1 MGGRGQNYTVV
12 QLSREVKDMKDMKD
26 MKDIQLYDE
35 VEILNT
41 GERAFVV
48 DIDEAPGH
56 DSYMLEIKG
65 KNELP
70 DFYKRKDFK
79 FIKRD

>member
-1 MGGRGQNYTVV
+1 
-12 QLSREVKDMKDMKD
+12 
-26 MKDIQLYDE
+26 MKDIKLYDE
-35 VEILNT
+35 VEILST

-48 DIDEAPGH
+48 DVDENPDH

-65 KNELP
+65 KNEMP

-79 FIKRD
+79 FIKRN